1 MRADKYFE
9 PVGVWDDRGRDGMR
23 RFYDPGSVIGAG
35 VGLLGGMLQSDAQA
49 SAASDAAAAQT
60 EAARLGIEEQR
71 RQFDAL
77 QKLLAPYSQTGE
89 KSLAAQGNLIGLG
102 GADAQSQ
109 AIQALQQSPEYQALS
124 QAGQE
129 AILQNASATGGLRG
143 GNTQAAL
150 AQFQPQLLA
159 QLINNQY
166 GRLGGLTS
174 IGQNA
179 AAGVGNAG
187 MSTGRGIS
195 DLMQTQGAAQAGAAL
210 AEGKAQA
217 GMFGQLGG
225 VLGSLGSLDF
235 GKMFGGG
242 GGIPSLGG
250 SNPYS
255 SGGYTSTG
263 GLGSAWGDLP
273 FGG

>member
-9 PVGVWDDRGRDGMR
+9 PVGVWDDRGADGRR
-23 RFYDPGSVIGAG
+23 RFHDPGSMLTAG
-35 VGLLGGMLQSDAQA
+35 VGVLGGLLQADAQS
-49 SAASDAAAAQT
+49 SAASDAAAAQS
-60 EAARLGIEEQR
+60 ESARLGIEEQR
-71 RQFDAL
+71 RQFEAV
-77 QKLLAPYSQTGE
+77 QKLLAPYSAAGE
-89 KSLAAQGNLIGLG
+89 KALTAQGALIGLG
-102 GADAQSQ
+102 GNDAQSQ
-109 AIQALQQSPEYQALS
+109 AIQALKLSPEFAALS

-159 QLINNQY
+159 QLIDRQY
-166 GRLGGLTS
+166 GRLGGITS

-187 MSTGRGIS
+187 MSTGRDIAQLLQS
-195 DLMQTQGAAQAGAAL
+195 QGAAQAGAAL
-210 AEGKAQA
+210 AGGKAQA
-217 GMFGQLGG
+217 GLLGQLAG
-225 VLGSLGSLDF
+225 LAGSFDIGS
-235 GKMFGGG
+235 MFGGG
-242 GGIPSLGG
+242 SPAVNLGS

-255 SGGYTSTG
+255 TGGYSPMG
-263 GLGSAWGDLP
+263 GLGAAWGDLP